1 MRRPIILTAF
11 ILAACAKPDQAATD
25 TAAMAPPPAPAPR
38 TIALADVAGT
48 WDAKA
53 MPMDRDTV
61 LTNIQMVATNTMQG
75 WSMKMSSGESVP
87 ITVVAVNGDSIVS
100 ESGQFKSV
108 LRKGQNVSVH
118 NVMRLQDGKLMG
130 TVHAKYANGDTATLR
145 LEGTK
150 KP

>member
-1 MRRPIILTAF
+1 MRRSLILTAF
-11 ILAACAKPDQAATD
+11 ILAACAKSDQAATD
-25 TAAMAPPPAPAPR
+25 TAAMAPPPAPPPR

-61 LTNIQMVATNTMQG
+61 LTNIQLVATGTMQG
-75 WSMKMSSGESVP
+75 WSMKMSSGENVP
-87 ITVVAVNGDSIVS
+87 LTVAPVSGDSIVAQ
-100 ESGQFKSV
+100 SGQFKSV
-108 LRKGQNVSVH
+108 LRKGQNVSVR
-118 NVMRLQDGKLMG
+118 NVVRLQDGKLVG
-130 TVHAKYANGDTATLR
+130 VVHAKYANGDTANLR